1 MILSMPQ
8 TTFDWNLTSEINKIA
23 SASHPWL
30 KKLEKIAEAILLACD
45 SDAVWLL
52 TLPPLRTA
60 AAGILRTPLK
70 DDPQAVVVLSD
81 TSPPI
86 SREWSTS
93 QSTLARALQI
103 GHPQFGNHLLNYE
116 EGIDHDLGDAFFE
129 FFELDIQAIV
139 PIAISDPPNGV
150 IILGNREGKSLSHDN
165 PQAFFNY
172 LGQHLALTLQNAN
185 LVDTAQH
192 QAKQLAI
199 LNRIACTITSSLD
212 MNEVLQL
219 TMQGIDEILD
229 VEAGSLLLLDEKTNE
244 LYFKTV
250 LRGATNIA
258 VNHRLQPS
266 EGIAGWV
273 YQNRQ
278 PALVNDVTKDPRFLS
293 RIDEATGF
301 VTRSVLCT
309 PLIVN
314 GLPIGALEVL
324 NKQQGNFTPADLEL
338 LTSMTA
344 SLAIAL
350 QNSILFQQVQT
361 QVKYME
367 QLNKLTISINASVS
381 FSETIQAIVVELNK
395 IFSFENIVLGLLD
408 ENKTTIQ
415 QSVLDNKGEVVYYM
429 PPILLGDSYFRHV
442 LAANTGSQK
451 FDLNQPLSVTE
462 QEIFLQ
468 NGIKSVA
475 AVLLKAENSEFG
487 LLSLT
492 SETDNAFTKEHLTQL
507 ARLAPTLSNAMEKTR
522 LMDAMEQ
529 RAAEL
534 EELNVLSERLL
545 TNTEPEFILDTA
557 LKYIPHLLPAAVH
570 GLILLDG
577 DATITGLRLP
587 ENASE
592 ALVDYIC
599 QDMVEP
605 LKNSLHDER
614 EITITQLLR
623 STYENPPVPPD
634 WQPQSKLAWP
644 ILTLRGSLGIVYLAY
659 LEKSAI
665 TADRIRL
672 FSLVVSRISGT
683 IENSRLFIEVEQER
697 ARLAAILSSTADGIL
712 VVDQSGRVILDN
724 PAANQ
729 ILEHPS
735 SQRGQRLIQITDNYE
750 LLDLFSRAEKSG
762 SAAGEFTTLEEKTYY
777 TSISPVTIKAN
788 IGKSGIIG
796 WVAVMQDV
804 THFKELNNAKDNFVN
819 AVSHDLRSPL
829 SGIALASQLIHM
841 TGSLTDRQQEF
852 LKTIQD
858 HIEAM
863 TKLIDGLLDVGKI
876 EADIDMQMEPRQVA
890 PIVKTVVDRLKSQAE
905 QQELD
910 LILNLNDHTSFVNCN
925 YLRLE
930 QVFSNLIGNAIKYT
944 SSKGTVTVNLS
955 RQDDYILFQVT
966 DTGVGIPQADQPH
979 IFEKFYR
986 VRGEHMTGIKGS
998 GLGLAITK
1006 SIVEK
1011 HKGTIWVDSKFKGGG
1026 STFSVLLPI
1035 VIDQPF

>member
-30 KKLEKIAEAILLACD
+30 KKLEKIAEVILHACD

-70 DDPQAVVVLSD
+70 DDPQAVVALSD

-86 SREWSTS
+86 SREWPAG
-93 QSTLARALQI
+93 QSTLARVLQI
-103 GHPQFGNHLLNYE
+103 GHPQFGTHLLNYE

-139 PIAISDPPNGV
+139 PIVVGDLPNGV
-150 IILGNREGKSLSHDN
+150 IILGNREGKTISSDN
-165 PQAFFNY
+165 PQTFFKY
-172 LGQHLALTLQNAN
+172 LSQHLALTLQNAS
-185 LVDTAQH
+185 LVETAQH
-192 QAKQLAI
+192 QAKQLAT

-244 LYFKTV
+244 LYFKMV
-250 LRGATNIA
+250 LRGAANI
-258 VNHRLQPS
+258 VINHRLQPN

-278 PALVNDVTKDPRFLS
+278 PALVNDVTQDSRFLS

-314 GLPIGALEVL
+314 GLSIGALEVL
-324 NKQQGNFTPADLEL
+324 NKQQGKFTSDDLEL

-350 QNSILFQQVQT
+350 QNSILFQRVQK

-367 QLNKLTISINASVS
+367 QLNKLTTSINASVS
-381 FSETIQAIVVELNK
+381 FSETIQTIVVELNK
-395 IFSFENIVLGLLD
+395 IFTFDTTVLGLLD

-415 QSVLDNKGEVVYYM
+415 QTALDQKGAVAYYM
-429 PPILLGDSYFRHV
+429 PPIPLGDSYFRHV
-442 LAANTGSQK
+442 LAANTGCQK
-451 FDLNQPLSVTE
+451 FDLTRPLNISE

-468 NGIKSVA
+468 NSIKSVA

-487 LLSLT
+487 LLSLA
-492 SETDNAFTKEHLTQL
+492 SKAEDAFTKEQLTQL
-507 ARLAPTLSNAMEKTR
+507 ARLSPTLSTAMEKAR

-577 DATITGLRLP
+577 DSTITGLRLP
-587 ENASE
+587 ENASQS
-592 ALVDYIC
+592 LVDYIC

-614 EITITQLLR
+614 EIKITQVR
-623 STYENPPVPPD
+623 NTYENSPVPLD

-729 ILEHPS
+729 ILEHSS

-762 SAAGEFTTLEEKTYY
+762 SAAGEFTTLEDKAYY
-777 TSISPVTIKAN
+777 TSIAPVTIKAN
-788 IGKSGIIG
+788 IGKSGVIG

-829 SGIALASQLIHM
+829 SGIALASQLIQM

-858 HIEAM
+858 HIESM
-863 TKLIDGLLDVGKI
+863 TKLIDALLDVGKI
-876 EADIDMQMEPRQVA
+876 EADIDMQMEPQQVA
-890 PIVKTVVDRLKSQAE
+890 PIVKTVVDRLRSQAE
-905 QQELD
+905 QKELD
-910 LILNLNDHTSFVNCN
+910 LILNLNDQTSFVNCN
-925 YLRLE
+925 VLRLE
-930 QVFSNLIGNAIKYT
+930 QVFSNLISNAIKYT
-944 SSKGTVTVNLS
+944 SNQGSVSVNLS
-955 RQDDYILFQVT
+955 YQDEYILFQVS

-1011 HKGTIWVDSKFKGGG
+1011 HRGTIWVDSKFKGGG
-1026 STFSVLLPI
+1026 STFSVLLPT
-1035 VIDQPF
+1035 VNQPS